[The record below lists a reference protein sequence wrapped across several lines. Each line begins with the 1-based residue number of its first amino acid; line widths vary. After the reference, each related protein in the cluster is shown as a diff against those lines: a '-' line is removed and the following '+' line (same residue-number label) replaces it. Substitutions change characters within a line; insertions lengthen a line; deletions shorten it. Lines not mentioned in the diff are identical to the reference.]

1 MYLNNIKPLNLM
13 FLVDSR
19 GKKMKTPE
27 SIKYCFESNREPKP
41 NFNTHTEKEFEEFL
55 KISENLMPPAKV

>member
-1 MYLNNIKPLNLM
+1 M

-41 NFNTHTEKEFEEFL
+41 NFNTHTERKNL
-55 KISENLMPPAKV
+55 KNFENLMPPAKV

>member
-1 MYLNNIKPLNLM
+1 M